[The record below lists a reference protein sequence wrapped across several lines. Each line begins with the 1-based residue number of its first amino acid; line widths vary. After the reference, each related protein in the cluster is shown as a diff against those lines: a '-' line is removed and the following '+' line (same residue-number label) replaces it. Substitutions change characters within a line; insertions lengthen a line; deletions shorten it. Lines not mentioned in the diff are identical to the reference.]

1 MSHTS
6 PNTDLCGTATLP
18 LGSPQSESALR
29 RPILLIGDDLGW
41 LAGRKELAG
50 RKLIL
55 ADPEADALAY
65 LASEDFDG
73 VVASYNDVNAS
84 IALLHTSA
92 AMNPGTLGLL
102 RANGKEL
109 GGGRIPFPIL
119 PRMDSVEVLDDQ
131 LRTQLVAASWQA
143 KPSFANLVKMITQ
156 IPTQPTLYMQIT
168 TALQSPD
175 ASVDEIAELV
185 AHEPAVSAKLL
196 QLVNSPLLALR
207 GRVTSVRD
215 ATSLLGLTRLRSLV
229 LATCL
234 FRQFNGSKCPSFSM
248 SKFEATSLKIASWA
262 SAIAKG
268 ESRDKQV
275 ADMAFTASLLHNFGV
290 LLLAAN
296 LPEAY
301 DQVLRKAKEQR
312 VSIAWTELEVF
323 GATHAEVAGAILAS
337 WGIPF
342 SIVNAV
348 GRYPEPS
355 ASEDTEFS
363 PLTAVH
369 AATAVDTYEQ
379 TGMFSYDQ
387 SYVERLHLEDKMKT
401 WCSTLPAEAM
411 AA

>member
-1 MSHTS
+1 MPNPSSS
-6 PNTDLCGTATLP
+6 PDAHGFTTPTAGKPPSDVSRKP
-18 LGSPQSESALR
+18 LLF
-29 RPILLIGDDLGW
+29 IGDDLGW
-41 LAGRKELAG
+41 LADRKELAG
-50 RKLIL
+50 RRIIL
-55 ADPEADALAY
+55 ADPKADPLGY
-65 LASEDFDG
+65 LTAEELDG
-73 VVASYNDVNAS
+73 VVASFTDVNAS
-84 IALLHTSA
+84 MALLQTSA
-92 AMNPGTLGLL
+92 AVSPGTLGLL

-109 GGGRIPFPIL
+109 GSGRVPYPIL
-119 PRMDSVEVLDDQ
+119 PRMDSLEVLDDQ
-131 LRTQLVAASWQA
+131 IRTHLMAAAWQA
-143 KPSFANLVKMITQ
+143 NASFTSLVKMITQ

-168 TALQSPD
+168 AALQSPD

-215 ATSLLGLTRLRSLV
+215 ATSLLGLSRLRSLV

-262 SAIAKG
+262 SSIAKG
-268 ESRDKQV
+268 ETRDKQV

-337 WGIPF
+337 WGIPY

-348 GRYPEPS
+348 GRYPLPS

-379 TGMFSYDQ
+379 TGMLAYDQ
-387 SYVERLHLEDKMKT
+387 SYMERLHLDEKVKN
-401 WCSTLPAEAM
+401 WCSTLPSEAL